1 MNEKWLVDLPMQ
13 GYTWGCKTK
22 HVSEFFHI
30 LYLHQKPFLQ
40 QWPAWVMRK
49 VSNDWSLVCPFY
61 KLFISKCS
69 LIKTRFIIW
78 TIETFCWRQ
87 GRARRADIDTGRPGY
102 YHHIN
107 VKSRGILIFY
117 KWVVVPGAES
127 CQNVHRK
134 YDCFW
139 RREIPTASNEHPDS
153 GRRCCSQ

>member
-1 MNEKWLVDLPMQ
+1 MNEKWLVYLPMQ

-40 QWPAWVMRK
+40 LWPAWVMRK

-87 GRARRADIDTGRPGY
+87 GRDGGADIDTGRPGY
-102 YHHIN
+102 YHHQCQVSGN
-107 VKSRGILIFY
+107 FNFLQMGRWAGGIIMPKCASQIWLL
-117 KWVVVPGAES
+117 GR
-127 CQNVHRK
+127 Q
-134 YDCFW
+134 
-139 RREIPTASNEHPDS
+139 EIPTASNEHPDS
-153 GRRCCSQ
+153 I